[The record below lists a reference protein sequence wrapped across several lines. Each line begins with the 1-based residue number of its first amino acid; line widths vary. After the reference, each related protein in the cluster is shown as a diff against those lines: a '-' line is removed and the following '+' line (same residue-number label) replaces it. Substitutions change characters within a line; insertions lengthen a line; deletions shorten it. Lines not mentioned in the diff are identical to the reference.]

1 MYQLVCVRNLH
12 QLVCIWNLYD
22 VPWWILPQ
30 SHHNWR
36 SSIQIMSHKRVTLWS
51 GPPLRGSWN
60 QSIAVGD
67 GELAGDE
74 GWWHLIRGVWSFQP
88 LFGFNNFCYNNDF
101 RGTENM
107 CLMMYMIYLCLEVVW
122 WIFWYC
128 QYVFLSRTGMIN
140 LCFYPIGSDDLKSDC
155 PLVLWSLV
163 VTDVMT
169 LFACR

>member
-1 MYQLVCVRNLH
+1 MIVNLRKF
-12 QLVCIWNLYD
+12 VGVYRCINLYVYETCINLYVYETCMMFHD
-22 VPWWILPQ
+22 EYSLSPTIIGAPWLVKPI
-30 SHHNWR
+30 NCCWR
-36 SSIQIMSHKRVTLWS
+36 PR
-51 GPPLRGSWN
+51 
-60 QSIAVGD
+60 
-67 GELAGDE
+67 AGRRWE

-155 PLVLWSLV
+155 PLVL
-163 VTDVMT
+163 
-169 LFACR
+169 